1 MVDEAHPKSSSEE
14 GDLQSFFFFLT
25 VKGGIGP
32 LLRAVLAHLHADA
45 YTQLDKS
52 FISSSLM
59 IINC

>member
-1 MVDEAHPKSSSEE
+1 MADEAHPKSSSEE
-14 GDLQSFFFFLT
+14 GDLQSFFFLT